1 MAVQLTP
8 LKDFK
13 CSYDDCFH
21 SFDTEREMKAHLK
34 DKKRHPYYCGKD
46 PGYERI
52 QRGFVKCDFHGKTWE
67 ELLAHKVETML
78 PWIVGER
85 MFEKPKKLNHIVCE
99 FCGVDFDSLSGRDIH
114 RKKMHQADQHIVC
127 KGYLIVRDEK
137 GNDHREGCGSIF
149 GRASQLISHIEGGFC
164 AYFKPLALRQEREH
178 KRMIKLILDD
188 PESFKKNMR
197 GLPIAT
203 GQPFPREIDDM
214 SGGVSIELLS
224 QSDHSQFSGQPPLSP
239 QLSST
244 TSQSEVEW
252 PELLSTDVSRLS
264 HSFKSISISSTDDSD
279 SSFGYAESIN
289 EDTIGFSSSAAITDS
304 DDEDSTGPATP
315 VKPWSI
321 PNVPQKLF
329 GRYKAKAIANWDAIN
344 ASHQRNKEEDDK
356 NNIFT
361 SHFWDPS
368 HTDFQPEFF
377 YCPDVTND
385 HAPPYQCP
393 FESCKRR
400 FETPQEVG
408 DHMRESH
415 AAQRNL
421 CPVCLKEFP
430 KLSSLV
436 AHFEASSS
444 GAKCDVARREGYSDI
459 LLEMTGGLIKAHKTL
474 DEPIH
479 GYKLEPGSDTARPA
493 QRSSVEGNQW
503 ATEGS
508 GVKEYDYRAESPTR
522 VDIWR
527 H

>member
-8 LKDFK
+8 LKAFK

-21 SFDTEREMKAHLK
+21 SFDTEREMRAHLK

-52 QRGFVKCDFHGKTWE
+52 QRGFVKCDFHGKTWD

-85 MFEKPKKLNHIVCE
+85 RFEKSKKLNHIVCE
-99 FCGVDFDSLSGRDIH
+99 FCGVDFESLSGREIH

-127 KGYLIVRDEK
+127 KGHLIVRDEK

-164 AYFKPLALRQEREH
+164 AYFRPLALRQEREH

-188 PESFKKNMR
+188 PESFKRNMR
-197 GLPIAT
+197 GLPHT
-203 GQPFPREIDDM
+203 PGQPLPREFDDM
-214 SGGVSIELLS
+214 SGGVSVELLS
-224 QSDHSQFSGQPPLSP
+224 QSDRSQFSGQPPLSP
-239 QLSST
+239 QLSSNG
-244 TSQSEVEW
+244 SQSEDEW
-252 PELLSTDVSRLS
+252 PQTLNTDVSQLS
-264 HSFKSISISSTDDSD
+264 NSLESISISSTNSH
-279 SSFGYAESIN
+279 SSFVSAESIS
-289 EDTIGFSSSAAITDS
+289 EDTISVCSSAAFTDTG
-304 DDEDSTGPATP
+304 DVDSTAPATP
-315 VKPWSI
+315 VQPWSI

-344 ASHQRNKEEDDK
+344 ASHQRNKEEDDR
-356 NNIFT
+356 NNIFI

-368 HTDFQPEFF
+368 HSDFQPDYF
-377 YCPDVTND
+377 YCPDITND
-385 HAPPYQCP
+385 NAPNYQCP
-393 FESCKRR
+393 FDSCKRR
-400 FETPQEVG
+400 FDNPQEVG
-408 DHMRESH
+408 NHMRESH

-421 CPVCLKEFP
+421 CPVCLKDFP
-430 KLSSLV
+430 KLSPLV

-459 LLEMTGGLIKAHKTL
+459 LEEMTGGLIKAYKTL
-474 DEPIH
+474 DEPIS

-493 QRSSVEGNQW
+493 RRSSIEDSQWTPAGN
-503 ATEGS
+503 
-508 GVKEYDYRAESPTR
+508 GVKDYDYRAVSPTR

>member
-8 LKDFK
+8 LKAFK

-21 SFDTEREMKAHLK
+21 SFDTEREMRAHIK

-52 QRGFVKCDFHGKTWE
+52 QRGFMKCDFHGKTWE

-78 PWIVGER
+78 PWVVGER
-85 MFEKPKKLNHIVCE
+85 RFEKPKKLNHIVCE
-99 FCGVDFDSLSGRDIH
+99 FCGVDFDSLSGREIH

-127 KGYLIVRDEK
+127 KGYLVVRDEK

-149 GRASQLISHIEGGFC
+149 GCASQLIIHIEGGFC

-188 PESFKKNMR
+188 PESFKRNMR
-197 GLPIAT
+197 GLPNAT
-203 GQPFPREIDDM
+203 GQPLPREVDDM

-244 TSQSEVEW
+244 ANQSEGEW
-252 PELLSTDVSRLS
+252 PELLSTDVSQSSQSL
-264 HSFKSISISSTDDSD
+264 KSISISSTDDSD
-279 SSFGYAESIN
+279 SSFDYAESIS
-289 EDTIGFSSSAAITDS
+289 EDTIRVSSSAAITDS
-304 DDEDSTGPATP
+304 EDEDSMGPTTLI
-315 VKPWSI
+315 KPWSI

-329 GRYKAKAIANWDAIN
+329 ERYKAKAIANWDAIN

-400 FETPQEVG
+400 FVTPQEVG

-421 CPVCLKEFP
+421 CPVCLKDFP

-459 LLEMTGGLIKAHKTL
+459 LLEMTGGLIQAHKTL

-479 GYKLEPGSDTARPA
+479 GYTLEPGSDTAHPA
-493 QRSSVEGNQW
+493 QRSSIEGNQW

-508 GVKEYDYRAESPTR
+508 GVKDYDYRARSPTR

-527 H
+527 Y